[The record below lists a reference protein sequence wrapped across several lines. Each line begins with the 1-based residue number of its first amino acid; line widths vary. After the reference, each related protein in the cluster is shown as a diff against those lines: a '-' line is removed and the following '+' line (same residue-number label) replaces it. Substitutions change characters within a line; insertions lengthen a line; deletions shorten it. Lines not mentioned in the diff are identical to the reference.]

1 MISAKCCEVDYQW
14 TLTLYEGS
22 RIIEQLVSKAH
33 SAAVGFT
40 ASHYMYRLELILS
53 NVPVQLVFTIIM
65 TIIFGVLLDGH
76 LC

>member
-1 MISAKCCEVDYQW
+1 MDNQW

-53 NVPVQLVFTIIM
+53 NVPVQSVFIIVM
-65 TIIFGVLLDGH
+65 TIIFSVVLDNH

>member
-1 MISAKCCEVDYQW
+1 MDYQW

-40 ASHYMYRLELILS
+40 ASHYMYRLGLILI
-53 NVPVQLVFTIIM
+53 NVPVQLVFIIIM
-65 TIIFGVLLDGH
+65 TIMILVSYWMVTCVGIGRH
-76 LC
+76 S